1 MESAMKIKN
10 LLMVSIVLFSLS
22 ACKKL
27 SQKGEGNENSLQG
40 IDTITG
46 QEIGLTTVGC
56 GVELTDVQQ
65 AVYETW
71 LRSRLAFEEQSA
83 KIPSEE
89 KDAIRTAIYQTLGV
103 IPPKFMAYLKTIGM
117 SIEIKQRGLTASD
130 CGIETSAEES
140 FLKSYGQSEILSCY
154 RHGAEN
160 KDAITL
166 VLGKETDEKKIADY
180 QRNLS
185 GDELINGQLMVI
197 RQHLVRTVGLVYSR
211 FSRILLNTA
220 IKNNESPELGL
231 TEIVTDMDKAV
242 DVNKQRREDL
252 QEAFFADLKSQD
264 DKTNESKSLKQA
276 QNKLDNINAVDSG
289 MFADM
294 LVAEVFDSYYCNA
307 SSRDFMNENYSQT
320 NGVFVNNFVEAD
332 F

>member
-1 MESAMKIKN
+1 MKIKN
-10 LLMVSIVLFSLS
+10 LLMVSMVLFSLS

-27 SQKGEGNENSLQG
+27 SQEGDKNSLQG

-46 QEIGLTTVGC
+46 QNIGLTSVGC
-56 GVELTDVQQ
+56 GVKLTDVKQ

-71 LRSRLAFEEQSA
+71 LRSRLSFEEQSA
-83 KIPSEE
+83 KIPNEE
-89 KDAIRTAIYQTLGV
+89 KEAIRIAIYQTLEA

-117 SIEIKQRGLTASD
+117 SIEVKQRSLTSSD
-130 CGIETSAEES
+130 CGIETTAEES

-154 RHGAEN
+154 RHGAKN

-166 VLGKETDEKKIADY
+166 VLGKETDQEKLADY

-185 GDELINGQLMVI
+185 GDELVNGQLMVI

-211 FSRILLNTA
+211 YSRILLNTA
-220 IKNNESPELGL
+220 IANNESSELGL
-231 TEIVTDMDKAV
+231 AAIVTDMDKAE
-242 DVNKQRREDL
+242 DGNKQRREDL
-252 QEAFFADLKSQD
+252 QEAFFADLKVQD
-264 DKTNESKSLKQA
+264 DQTKESQALEQA
-276 QNKLDNINAVDSG
+276 QRKRDDINAVDSG
-289 MFADM
+289 MFADV
-294 LVAEVFDSYYCNA
+294 LVAEVFDSYYCNTA
-307 SSRDFMNENYSQT
+307 SRNFMNDKYSQT